1 MIEILDTQQQIDST
15 PFLDCRQQGRVRIG
29 PIIEKRTR
37 IKRDDPRVISRFVA
51 YQEPCVEAQFQKPL
65 QNRHRNALGPTPL
78 VGGIK
83 R

>member
-1 MIEILDTQQQIDST
+1 
-15 PFLDCRQQGRVRIG
+15 
-29 PIIEKRTR
+29 
-37 IKRDDPRVISRFVA
+37 VISRFVA